1 MSQEKIFSQLI
12 SEMAKDGN
20 ISPSEYKLLN
30 IKAKELGLS
39 KKALDLMIKME
50 LSESSGENEH
60 QEESE
65 SSKLIEERKDKS
77 DKFREVFRS
86 AITRFGSILTP
97 DILIVTNE
105 HLTYRKRNKTL
116 VNVDSISMPLE
127 KISSVEID
135 TSLLGTDIIIKS
147 YGAGKIVC
155 KKFALSD
162 AKKIKELIESAK
174 I

>member
-12 SEMAKDGN
+12 SEMAKNGN
-20 ISPSEYKLLN
+20 ISSAEYNLLS

-50 LSESSGENEH
+50 LSDSPIESAH
-60 QEESE
+60 QEEMAPQQ
-65 SSKLIEERKDKS
+65 LNEERINKPE
-77 DKFREVFRS
+77 KFREVFRS

-97 DILIVTNE
+97 DILIVTND
-105 HLTYRKRNKTL
+105 HVTYRKRNKTL
-116 VNVDSISMPLE
+116 INVDSISILLE

-155 KKFALSD
+155 KKFTLSD
-162 AKKIKELIESAK
+162 AKKVKELIESVK
-174 I
+174 T